1 MQTMS
6 ITRGLT
12 ELKRLQDRIE
22 TAISSGK
29 YLART
34 EGQNKFLKVVGTNES
49 VEAMVSKIQASF
61 DSVDSLINLRQR
73 IKSAIVT
80 SNAKTFVEVMGQT
93 MTVAECIELKS
104 TVAFKRQLLAT
115 LKNVQAREMIEV
127 EKANAALEARVDAL
141 LTTIYGADK
150 TKVGTDTYQAVAGPQ
165 KEQKQVELLDP
176 QKIGSRIEKLTEEI
190 SVIETELDIILSETN
205 SVTTIEV

>member
-1 MQTMS
+1 MS

-80 SNAKTFVEVMGQT
+80 SNAKTCVKVMGMQ

-115 LKNVQAREMIEV
+115 LKNVQAHEMIEV